1 MDDEKKKEISEKSKN
16 STDSKK
22 VPENSAECSEKL
34 STDSVDA
41 AIKLNDEELLKKYK
55 FAIKK
60 YISSTVG
67 ISVDLLL
74 KDETGFR
81 TGNKIMEKDSTK
93 YSKEKN
99 SVAKFNMKDFPPM
112 RDMKESCMND
122 KVEGRGKEDEGQS
135 SPFPVCTPNE
145 NNDIHSEDRMNN
157 ESPVGW
163 RTIGESD
170 DDDYDDDSKSAKSL
184 SSTSTSTSTSPSK
197 SAFTASTIL
206 NKDTSS
212 VEKIVD
218 NCAATMIDRKD
229 KKDKNDMTIS
239 REDLS
244 PSTLPSPP
252 PLSSVPQS
260 SWSSQLR
267 KTAFAPLNYLPDLS
281 LFPSS
286 AQAPLPS
293 SNPPS
298 DTTMKKTIIN
308 VISIISLHTFSEME
322 FCFYDFY
329 DCVLRLRKLFVS
341 FMSLIFPFLY

>member
-1 MDDEKKKEISEKSKN
+1 ML
-16 STDSKK
+16 STDS
-22 VPENSAECSEKL
+22 VEKIKI
-34 STDSVDA
+34 SVDA
-41 AIKLNDEELLKKYK
+41 AIKSDEAELLKKYK
-55 FAIKK
+55 FAVKK

-74 KDETGFR
+74 KDEKGFR
-81 TGNKIMEKDSTK
+81 TGSKIMEKDSTK
-93 YSKEKN
+93 YGTEKN
-99 SVAKFNMKDFPPM
+99 SVAKFNTKDFPLM
-112 RDMKESCMND
+112 RDMQESCRND
-122 KVEGRGKEDEGQS
+122 KVEGRGTEDEGQL
-135 SPFPVCTPNE
+135 SPFPACTQNKK
-145 NNDIHSEDRMNN
+145 NDINSEDGMNN

-170 DDDYDDDSKSAKSL
+170 DDDDDSQSAISP
-184 SSTSTSTSTSPSK
+184 SSTSTSPSE

-218 NCAATMIDRKD
+218 NCAATMTDSLD
-229 KKDKNDMTIS
+229 KKDKNDKNNMTTS

-244 PSTLPSPP
+244 PTTHPSPP
-252 PLSSVPQS
+252 PLSSVSQS

-298 DTTMKKTIIN
+298 DTTVKKAILN
-308 VISIISLHTFSEME
+308 VISMISLHTFSEMGY
-322 FCFYDFY
+322 CFYDLF
-329 DCVLRLRKLFVS
+329 DCVLSLRKLFLL
-341 FMSLIFPFLY
+341 FMFLIFPFLY